1 MSSTSDPD
9 ILLLTRYGRLGA
21 SSRLRYFNYLRGL
34 QREKFSVRAENFFC
48 DDYLRKLYLSQSG
61 RWKTILAAYF
71 RRLRSLCHAPKQLLI
86 EYELFPGLPY
96 PFEEIFLRR
105 RRYILNFDDDV
116 WCKYHHKRLLHNKYD
131 QLVRNAAGVIAAND
145 YLLNKVRQLNSKV
158 IKIPTAIDLG
168 AYHWQDKK
176 FRRLTLV
183 WIGNPATFPYLC
195 NLAPVL
201 EKLRRQVDF
210 QLLIIGG
217 KQLNL
222 KDFVHL
228 DAHAVDWSIRRENE
242 LLCRCHI
249 GIMPL
254 PENDEFARGKS
265 AYKLIQYSAAGLPM
279 VASDVGENCNVITND
294 FNGFLAGN
302 DDEFLRRLRQLT
314 SDEPLRRRL
323 GKNARQNA
331 TKFSIEKYLPIMSNF
346 IRECFESNEDAE

>member
-1 MSSTSDPD
+1 M
-9 ILLLTRYGRLGA
+9 
-21 SSRLRYFNYLRGL
+21 
-34 QREKFSVRAENFFC
+34 
-48 DDYLRKLYLSQSG
+48 
-61 RWKTILAAYF
+61 
-71 RRLRSLCHAPKQLLI
+71 
-86 EYELFPGLPY
+86 
-96 PFEEIFLRR
+96 
-105 RRYILNFDDDV
+105 
-116 WCKYHHKRLLHNKYD
+116 
-131 QLVRNAAGVIAAND
+131 
-145 YLLNKVRQLNSKV
+145 
-158 IKIPTAIDLG
+158 
-168 AYHWQDKK
+168 
-176 FRRLTLV
+176 
-183 WIGNPATFPYLC
+183 
-195 NLAPVL
+195 